1 MNRRTK
7 SALLDIAAELIVS
20 PIALYAK
27 TTQLK
32 AKFDDSDAGKKTN
45 AAVKKAGNGLKQA
58 GADIST
64 AAKSFAESETG
75 QFVKNTA
82 IKTGDAIS
90 ETARKVAES
99 ETVQKVK
106 DAATDTFQKVS
117 ESETVQKVVAG
128 AKETVQKV
136 AESET
141 VQKVRDAATDTFQ
154 KVSENETV
162 QKVKEGAANAVAG
175 AKETFGEIK
184 DFLAKDTGDDGA
196 VKEIIDD
203 VDFSQIVS
211 KEEAEEDVPEA
222 ELPPIDEEESAK
234 EFEPLAEELGQE
246 IADTVGNENN

>member
-27 TTQLK
+27 ATQLK
-32 AKFDDSDAGKKTN
+32 GKFDESETGKKTN
-45 AAVKKAGNGLKQA
+45 AAVKKAGDGLKQA

-64 AAKSFAESETG
+64 AAKTFADSETG

-90 ETARKVAES
+90 EKAKQVAES

-106 DAATDTFQKVS
+106 TAATDTF
-117 ESETVQKVVAG
+117 
-128 AKETVQKV
+128 QKV

-141 VQKVRDAATDTFQ
+141 VQNAVASVKETAQ

-162 QKVKEGAANAVAG
+162 QKVKESAAG
-175 AKETFGEIK
+175 AVQG
-184 DFLAKDTGDDGA
+184 AKDVISDIKGFLKPEEAENEGEVAD
-196 VKEIIDD
+196 IIDG

-211 KEEAEEDVPEA
+211 KEDEEAAAEEEV
-222 ELPPIDEEESAK
+222 LPPIDEEESAK
-234 EFEPLAEELGQE
+234 EFEAEAEKLEEE
-246 IADTVGNENN
+246 ITDTVLNDNN

>member
-117 ESETVQKVVAG
+117 E
-128 AKETVQKV
+128 
-136 AESET
+136 
-141 VQKVRDAATDTFQ
+141 
-154 KVSENETV
+154 NETV